1 MKKIMIAAI
10 AAATGLMLLGG
21 CSKTVE
27 PEVSHIEEVSFDG
40 VTGTQ
45 DGYELTVEVRKNSAV
60 SSEDAVSFITSRQG
74 DAVLYYGTAA
84 GGEYWRK
91 ESVSGGD
98 IVTYLN
104 DEFYDKVCTKDEYDL
119 PFKAYADAA
128 EEFFTYE
135 NLKDAAEIGEGSI
148 RLKKITKNWSSK
160 TGRTVLTLPE
170 EKEVNC
176 KIFSLDATGL
186 IGIWDISGSYDKMT
200 TTCYLDENKK
210 LVYAV
215 NVLMDTNES
224 GNNKTI
230 TLSKNGSE
238 IKIDDFAMEYVSLK
252 EYGLKRQGYAVA
264 EDGKTTQ
271 EIVNVSNEDIEN
283 QNADGYYYSDGS
295 YSMSNPDYS
304 KSWVRKIDK
313 VEVEKYDFETD
324 THTNLETGEVT
335 GEYAKNILSSSHA
348 VDTISDTDIY
358 SMTFAQITGKIMG
371 YSADRYYDWNYLC
384 GYSYKKHPELENHPE
399 AVPEEIQKMVEKV
412 YNTYT
417 VQYVIDHISDLTEE
431 EKIYISY
438 LAVNEDFTVQNTN
451 SVTILFSDVLR
462 ASGLEP
468 NEYAM
473 RRYELWQDASNFYN
487 N

>member
-21 CSKTVE
+21 CGKSAE
-27 PEVSHIEEVSFDG
+27 PAVSYIDEASFDG

-60 SSEDAVSFITSRQG
+60 SSEDAVSFITSRLG
-74 DAVLYYGTAA
+74 DEVLYYGTAS

-91 ESVSGGD
+91 ESAGD
-98 IVTYLN
+98 TVTYLN
-104 DEFYDKVCTKDEYDL
+104 DGFYDKVCTKDEYDL

-135 NLKDAAEIGEGSI
+135 NLKNAVETGNGSI
-148 RLKKITKNWSSK
+148 KIKKIAKNWSSK
-160 TGRTVLTLPE
+160 TGRTVWTLPE

-176 KIFSLDATGL
+176 KIFSLDTTGL
-186 IGIWDISGSYDKMT
+186 ISIWDTSGSYDKMT

-238 IKIDDFAMEYVSLK
+238 IKIDDFGMEYVSLK
-252 EYGLKRQGYAVA
+252 EYGLKRQGLAVA
-264 EDGKTTQ
+264 EGGKTTQ

-283 QNADGYYYSDGS
+283 QTADGYYYADGS
-295 YSMSNPDYS
+295 YSVSNPDYS

-324 THTNLETGEVT
+324 TYTNLTTGEIT
-335 GEYAKNILSSSHA
+335 AEYTKDMLVGSHA
-348 VDTISDTDIY
+348 VDAINNTDIY
-358 SMTFAQITGKIMG
+358 SMTFAQITSNIMG
-371 YSADRYYDWNYLC
+371 YSADKYFDWKYLC
-384 GYSYKKHPELENHPE
+384 GYNFNKHPELESHPE
-399 AVPEEIQKMVEKV
+399 GVPEDIREMIEKV

>member
-1 MKKIMIAAI
+1 
-10 AAATGLMLLGG
+10 
-21 CSKTVE
+21 
-27 PEVSHIEEVSFDG
+27 
-40 VTGTQ
+40 
-45 DGYELTVEVRKNSAV
+45 
-60 SSEDAVSFITSRQG
+60 
-74 DAVLYYGTAA
+74 
-84 GGEYWRK
+84 
-91 ESVSGGD
+91 
-98 IVTYLN
+98 
-104 DEFYDKVCTKDEYDL
+104 
-119 PFKAYADAA
+119 
-128 EEFFTYE
+128 
-135 NLKDAAEIGEGSI
+135 
-148 RLKKITKNWSSK
+148 
-160 TGRTVLTLPE
+160 
-170 EKEVNC
+170 
-176 KIFSLDATGL
+176 
-186 IGIWDISGSYDKMT
+186 
-200 TTCYLDENKK
+200 
-210 LVYAV
+210 
-215 NVLMDTNES
+215 
-224 GNNKTI
+224 
-230 TLSKNGSE
+230 
-238 IKIDDFAMEYVSLK
+238 
-252 EYGLKRQGYAVA
+252 
-264 EDGKTTQ
+264 
-271 EIVNVSNEDIEN
+271 
-283 QNADGYYYSDGS
+283 
-295 YSMSNPDYS
+295 MSNPDYS

-473 RRYELWQDASNFYN
+473 RPYELGQDASNFYN